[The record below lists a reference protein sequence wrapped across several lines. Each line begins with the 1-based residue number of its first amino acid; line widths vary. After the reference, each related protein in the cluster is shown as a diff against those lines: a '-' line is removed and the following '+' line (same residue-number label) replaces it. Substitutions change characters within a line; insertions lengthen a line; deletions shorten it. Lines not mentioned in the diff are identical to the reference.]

1 MKVILSL
8 IILGFLLSSN
18 SWAVVVTGS
27 GITKEEAINNGLREA
42 VEMYTGALVY
52 GVTDVENYQLQ
63 KDQIISASLG
73 YVKNYKIT
81 KTSKID
87 NLILVTMDVTLSEDK
102 ITGILR
108 DNIKLITYE
117 DILKDYNNVEQRQ
130 DQIKKLVEMLRILYK
145 RPVSEK
151 YGVIYEGYEIKR
163 IGATQVDVVLNTR
176 VMVNPFYSRA
186 YNEIMKNLNEGKDS
200 LHNDVWLIGGKY
212 RVESGRLVN
221 NKYYI
226 SKDTNI
232 PNIDRVDAQI
242 YVNSTPVDSCRRYR
256 DNLLVNFN
264 YLELAKVF
272 VNLPRMFMQGWNNEE
287 MTLDGKYDN
296 SALKKSKVIP
306 PEGLPLKIEYRIAN
320 SKEIKD
326 LANLKLTMRS
336 CGDDNR

>member
-320 SKEIKD
+320 SKEIKA

-336 CGDDNR
+336 CGDDN